1 MMQFRHIGHRLLA
14 SVGSVVILGIV
25 IITVTYA
32 MRQEKSSLQQNEAA
46 LSLVADS
53 VTEGLAALMQGGHSK
68 VAPDFAERLNKV
80 PNILDYRIIRIDGTQ
95 AFIDNLTFEQVRQRN
110 ESFEFIPRSAEPVQV
125 IAAADTSLEQL
136 RSTGKRIFHYSMMPG
151 GERLVTVFSPIRN
164 EEACHKCHGRDAP
177 LRGALTFTVSMKEV
191 DENVVRTWQFSL
203 LVIAAALFGSVS
215 LIYWFAQRTV
225 VAHLSA
231 FLGAM
236 ETVAAG
242 DNSLRL
248 EARRRDEIG
257 DMGRAFNHM
266 NENLLETWQRLGE
279 ERNKLNTVI
288 HSASTGIVVTDAAQQ
303 IILVNRAAEL
313 ILGRSA
319 SEITDRGFLGLF
331 DDAEWMQVR
340 LGNTEAHSAAGLRD
354 WKEKTLSVQASTIR
368 NAEGQVIGS
377 AALIRDITE
386 EKRMEAKLEQQAI
399 TDTLTGI
406 FNRRHF
412 NEVLTTEFKRWKR
425 YGQPFS
431 VMMIDVDH
439 FKKFNDTHG
448 HDCGD
453 HVLTAIGQ
461 VLLEIAAPAQIP
473 CRYGGEE
480 MIVVMP
486 GVVEDGGMELAETVR
501 SRISQLVIDGLQVTV
516 SIGVAGLPGHAAED
530 GDALVKLAD
539 DALYAAKEG
548 GRNRV
553 CRAGPG

>member
-1 MMQFRHIGHRLLA
+1 MIHFRHISHRLLA
-14 SVGSVVILGIV
+14 SVGSVVIVGILV
-25 IITVTYA
+25 ITITYA
-32 MRQEKSSLQQNEAA
+32 MRQERATLEQNEAA
-46 LSLVADS
+46 LALVADS
-53 VTEGLAALMQGGHSK
+53 VTEGLAALMEGGHSK
-68 VAPDFAERLNKV
+68 VAPDFAERLTKV
-80 PNILDYRIIRIDGTQ
+80 PNILDYRIIRGDGTQ
-95 AFIDNLTFEQVRQRN
+95 AFIDGLTFEQVKQHNKR
-110 ESFEFIPRSAEPVQV
+110 FEFIPRSTEPVQV
-125 IAAADTSLEQL
+125 VAAADPNLERM
-136 RSTGKRIFHYSMMPG
+136 RSTGERVFHYYLKPG
-151 GERLVTVFSPIRN
+151 GERLATVFSPIRN
-164 EEACHKCHGRDAP
+164 EEACHKCHGSDTP
-177 LRGALTFTVSMKEV
+177 LRGALTFTVSMKEI
-191 DENVVRTWQFSL
+191 DDNVVRTWQFSL
-203 LVIAAALFGSVS
+203 LVIAAALFGSIS

-225 VAHLSA
+225 VTHLRS
-231 FLGAM
+231 FLNAM
-236 ETVAAG
+236 EIVATG

-248 EARRRDEIG
+248 AATRRDEIG
-257 DMGRAFNHM
+257 DMGRAFNYM

-288 HSASTGIVVTDAAQQ
+288 HSASTGIVVTDAAQR
-303 IILVNRAAEL
+303 IVLVNRAAEL
-313 ILGRSA
+313 ILERSA
-319 SEITDRGFLGLF
+319 TTITETGFPGLF
-331 DDAEWMQVR
+331 DDAEWMQAR
-340 LGNTEAHSAAGLRD
+340 LGNVDAHSAATLRD
-354 WKEKTLSVQASTIR
+354 WKGKTLSVQASTIHS
-368 NAEGQVIGS
+368 AEGEVIGS
-377 AALIRDITE
+377 AALIRDVTE

-412 NEVLTTEFKRWKR
+412 NEVLTTEYKRWRR

-453 HVLTAIGQ
+453 HVLSAIGQ

-480 MIVVMP
+480 MIIVMP

-516 SIGVAGLPGHAAED
+516 SIGVAGLPGHEAED

-553 CRAGPG
+553 CRAEQ